1 MPEVKEIQEK
11 VLRLLGMLN
20 EDYDFIG
27 KWVEDGCSHGIKPA
41 KSCPNNGCW
50 DKRMHLLWEELRR
63 PQSSKG
69 NETTK
74 SSVPDKPTPPPQ
86 MPPPPYLELS
96 EDQKLKMSMAKDMVV
111 AVLPQLIQTPNEQ
124 FTEEHIMINVINNL
138 CTYSEMIFNRFE
150 KWI

>member
-1 MPEVKEIQEK
+1 MSEAREIQK
-11 VLRLLGMLN
+11 KFLRLLGMLN

-27 KWVEDGCSHGIKPA
+27 KWVEDGCSHEVKPA
-41 KSCPNNGCW
+41 KSCPYEKCW
-50 DKRMHLLWEELRR
+50 DKRMHLLWEELTC
-63 PQSSKG
+63 PQQSKD
-69 NETTK
+69 NETTN
-74 SSVPDKPTPPPQ
+74 SSAPDKPTA
-86 MPPPPYLELS
+86 PPPYLELS

-111 AVLPQLIQTPNEQ
+111 AVLPQLIQTSNEQ